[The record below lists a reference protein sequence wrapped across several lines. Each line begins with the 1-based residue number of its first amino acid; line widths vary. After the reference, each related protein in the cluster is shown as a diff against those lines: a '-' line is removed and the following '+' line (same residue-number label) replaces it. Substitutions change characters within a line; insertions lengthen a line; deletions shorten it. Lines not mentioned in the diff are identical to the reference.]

1 MGDRSVLCYGDSNT
15 YGSDPGGGGRFPP
28 DVRWPGVLAAELGAG
43 WRVIEEGLSGRT
55 TVHDDPFLPHRNGLE
70 YLLPC
75 LYSHAPLDVVVLS
88 LGQNDLKPR
97 FRLPAIDV
105 ARGVA
110 MLVQAILDS
119 GAGLESGPPRVL
131 VLGLPRLGRFD
142 ETDEQFEGV
151 AARAERLPSLLRQ
164 RADELDVEFLDL
176 ATVTAFSD
184 LDGFHLEAAGHAA
197 VGQAVA
203 DGVQRMFA
211 PP

>member
-1 MGDRSVLCYGDSNT
+1 
-15 YGSDPGGGGRFPP
+15 
-28 DVRWPGVLAAELGAG
+28 
-43 WRVIEEGLSGRT
+43 
-55 TVHDDPFLPHRNGLE
+55 VHDDPFLPHCNGLE

-110 MLVQAILDS
+110 MLVQSILAS
-119 GAGLESGPPRVL
+119 GAGLGSGPPRVL

-151 AARAERLPSLLRQ
+151 AAKAEQLPRLLRQ
-164 RADELDVEFLDL
+164 QADELDVAFLDL
-176 ATVTAFSD
+176 APVTAFSD
-184 LDGFHLEAAGHAA
+184 LDGSHLEAVGHAA
-197 VGQAVA
+197 VGHAAVGRAVA
-203 DGVQRMFA
+203 QTVRSMA
-211 PP
+211 